1 MKLLEQIHGNESQEG
16 VFGSGDC
23 IAFVVS
29 GYTFIIL
36 LVTPIAGKYHPL
48 LPTDPPPR
56 AVGVQQAAVGQPI
69 RVPTPP

>member
-1 MKLLEQIHGNESQEG
+1 MKLLEQIHGNESQQG

-29 GYTFIIL
+29 GYTLIIL
-36 LVTPIAGKYHPL
+36 LVKPIVGKYRSL
-48 LPTDPPPR
+48 LPTDPPSR
-56 AVGVQQAAVGQPI
+56 VVGVQQAAVVQPI